1 MKALSLIQP
10 WADAVLFLG
19 KSIENRRWN
28 ASFRGRFL
36 IHASASVGTRSV
48 FHESCESLRSLLQPA
63 AWLTFQRDRLEAYG
77 TGDDKVW
84 RPRETMKRGG
94 IVGEAKLVDVLPPC
108 AQTPGT
114 MKKGWAGAFAKP
126 CRHHWHAPSQ
136 YGFLL
141 SDVHPL
147 KFVPFKGALG
157 FVEVPDSVA
166 REAGTGNC
174 AHSVPACEECV
185 AHDTLLAM
193 ST

>member
-19 KSIENRRWN
+19 KTIENRRWN
-28 ASFRGRFL
+28 TNFRGRFL

-48 FHESCESLRSLLQPA
+48 FHESCEALRSLLQPA
-63 AWLTFQRDRLEAYG
+63 VWQTFQRDRLEAYG
-77 TGDDKVW
+77 DDDDKVW

-94 IVGEAKLVDVLPPC
+94 IVGEASLVDVLPPC
-108 AQTPGT
+108 TQTANKTG
-114 MKKGWAGAFAKP
+114 GWSGAFAAP
-126 CRHHWHAPSQ
+126 CKHHWHAPQQ

-141 SDVHPL
+141 HDVHAL
-147 KFVPFKGALG
+147 RFVPFKGALG

-166 REAGTGNC
+166 REAGTGSC
-174 AHSVPACEECV
+174 AHSVPACAECV